1 MRILFVAMPNS
12 IHAARWINMA
22 SQQQGWDI
30 HVFPPYHAV
39 PHSDFKNITMYNA
52 SFARPKGVDRSVR
65 MRGLWPFWRG
75 SGRLDQLVNR
85 FSSSL
90 SRARWLAWIIRLLKP
105 DIIHSLEIQHA
116 GYLTLAARQ
125 RLLGN
130 FPTWIVTNW
139 GSDIYLFGR
148 LSEHVKKIKTVLS
161 TCDYYA
167 CECQRDVQ
175 LAKDMGLRGEVL
187 PVLPNTG
194 GFDLTRISKL
204 VQQGPTSSRRLIL
217 LKGYQSW
224 VGRALVALRAIESCA
239 NELQGYKLAIY
250 LASNEVKIAAK
261 LISQSTGISIDFIP
275 RCSHDEMLRLFGRAR
290 LYIGLSISDAIPTSL
305 LESIVMGAFP
315 IQSCT
320 SCADEWIENGKTG
333 IIVPPEE
340 PEVVAAAIRRAVSDD
355 ELVDYA
361 AEQNRILAI
370 KRLDQSVIKPQ
381 VVEMYDKIAARVRL
395 KNKKGQG

>member
-1 MRILFVAMPNS
+1 M
-12 IHAARWINMA
+12 
-22 SQQQGWDI
+22 
-30 HVFPPYHAV
+30 
-39 PHSDFKNITMYNA
+39 
-52 SFARPKGVDRSVR
+52 
-65 MRGLWPFWRG
+65 
-75 SGRLDQLVNR
+75 
-85 FSSSL
+85 
-90 SRARWLAWIIRLLKP
+90 
-105 DIIHSLEIQHA
+105 
-116 GYLTLAARQ
+116 
-125 RLLGN
+125 
-130 FPTWIVTNW
+130 
-139 GSDIYLFGR
+139 
-148 LSEHVKKIKTVLS
+148 
-161 TCDYYA
+161 
-167 CECQRDVQ
+167 
-175 LAKDMGLRGEVL
+175 
-187 PVLPNTG
+187 
-194 GFDLTRISKL
+194 
-204 VQQGPTSSRRLIL
+204 
-217 LKGYQSW
+217 
-224 VGRALVALRAIESCA
+224 
-239 NELQGYKLAIY
+239 QGYKLAIY